1 MNKLPI
7 NNSTMSSREIASLV
21 GSRHGDVYKSIEKL
35 IKSGVIGGYAATP
48 YTHEHSIFTAL
59 ELVG

>member
-1 MNKLPI
+1 MIKLPI
-7 NNSTMSSREIASLV
+7 HKSTMSSREIASLV

-35 IKSGVIGGYAATP
+35 IKSGVIVGYAATP
-48 YTHEHSIFTAL
+48 YTHEYSIFTDL

>member
-1 MNKLPI
+1 MINLPI

-21 GSRHGDVYKSIEKL
+21 GSRHGDVYKSIERI
-35 IKSGVIGGYAATP
+35 IKSGAICGYAATP

>member
-35 IKSGVIGGYAATP
+35 IKSGVIWGYAATP
-48 YTHEHSIFTAL
+48 YTHEH
-59 ELVG
+59 